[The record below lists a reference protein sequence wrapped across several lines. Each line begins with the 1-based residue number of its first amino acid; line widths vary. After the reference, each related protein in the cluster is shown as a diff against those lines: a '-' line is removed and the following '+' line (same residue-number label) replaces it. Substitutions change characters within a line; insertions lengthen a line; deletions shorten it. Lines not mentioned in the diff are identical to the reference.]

1 MPGLLDLANVSRDQ
15 ALSGF
20 GQASQLEQS
29 RNANNQAMRQQA
41 DAQQKQAIG
50 SAIGTGLTV
59 AAMSNPVTG
68 AIVGGAMLLGSL
80 F

>member
-15 ALSGF
+15 ALAGF
-20 GQASQLEQS
+20 GQAASLEKN
-29 RNANNQAMRQQA
+29 RNANNEALKAQA

-50 SAIGTGLTV
+50 SAIGTGV
-59 AAMSNPVTG
+59 SVGMMAGGPVG
-68 AIVGGAMLLGSL
+68 LAVGGLMLLGSL